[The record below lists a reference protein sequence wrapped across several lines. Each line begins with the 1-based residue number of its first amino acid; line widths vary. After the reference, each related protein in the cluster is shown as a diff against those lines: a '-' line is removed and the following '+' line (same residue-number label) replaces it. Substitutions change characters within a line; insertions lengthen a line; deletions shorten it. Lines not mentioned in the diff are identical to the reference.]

1 MSASTEETYTTL
13 SAGSNRETVKSN
25 ENNAN
30 LLFNVQLNKEIRA
43 IYSEAK
49 RNVNKPNNH
58 FAL

>member
-1 MSASTEETYTTL
+1 MSANTEETYPTL
-13 SAGSNRETVKSN
+13 SAGNTRETVKSN

-43 IYSEAK
+43 MYSEAK